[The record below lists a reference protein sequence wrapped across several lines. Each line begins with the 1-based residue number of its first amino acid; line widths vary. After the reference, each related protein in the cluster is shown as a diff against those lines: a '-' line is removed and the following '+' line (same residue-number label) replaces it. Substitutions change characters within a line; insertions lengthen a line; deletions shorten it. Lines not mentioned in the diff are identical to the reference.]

1 MYSRDVMGEKREK
14 MSFFSVVTEMSTHG
28 DTLKHRAWTFVNNFS
43 DTKVHVDSDYIAQIV
58 KHDVNKG
65 HIVDYR
71 KISYKKIDIFFT
83 KKFMKN
89 FLMFFRLFS

>member
-1 MYSRDVMGEKREK
+1 M
-14 MSFFSVVTEMSTHG
+14 
-28 DTLKHRAWTFVNNFS
+28 NNFS

-83 KKFMKN
+83 KKFIKKFSMFSRIFFLEKMKAEDPLLLLIYFN
-89 FLMFFRLFS
+89 